1 MAPTPGDPTCRNVM
15 DRARRAVAAAC
26 VGYVNTFNPHR
37 IVIGGSIAE
46 AEGERLLQPIRDA
59 IASEAFDV
67 VARHVTVVPAML
79 GGDVSLAGAQPLVM
93 SRLNQSSQT
102 SPTVAIGSPG
112 RGSRR
117 YPRMTVRVGIN
128 GFGRIGRQSLKAILE
143 RAPDVEVVAVN
154 DLVDTSMNALLFK
167 HDSTYGAY
175 EGTVEHTDDALIID
189 GREIKVLQEK
199 DPATLPWG
207 DLGVDLVLESTG
219 LFTDAEKARAH
230 IQAGARKVI
239 ISAPAKGEDIT
250 IVLGV
255 NEDKYDP
262 ANHHVISNASCTTN
276 CLAPAAKV
284 VHDTFG
290 IERGLM
296 NTIHSYTN
304 DQRILDVAH
313 KDPRR
318 ARAAGQNIIP
328 TTTGAAKALALVIP
342 DLKGKFDGFSLRVP
356 TPTVSVVDFT
366 ADLAR
371 STTADEVNEA
381 FRAAAAGPMK
391 GILGVSDEPL
401 VSSDFRGDSRSSIID
416 SESTMVLGGTM
427 VKVIAWYDN
436 EWGYSCR
443 CADLIAMVAS
453 KLPST
458 AGTAA

>member
-1 MAPTPGDPTCRNVM
+1 
-15 DRARRAVAAAC
+15 
-26 VGYVNTFNPHR
+26 
-37 IVIGGSIAE
+37 
-46 AEGERLLQPIRDA
+46 
-59 IASEAFDV
+59 
-67 VARHVTVVPAML
+67 
-79 GGDVSLAGAQPLVM
+79 
-93 SRLNQSSQT
+93 
-102 SPTVAIGSPG
+102 
-112 RGSRR
+112 
-117 YPRMTVRVGIN
+117 MTVRVGIN
-128 GFGRIGRQSLKAILE
+128 GFGRIGRQSLKALLE
-143 RAPDVEVVAVN
+143 RTPGVDIVAVN
-154 DLVDTSMNALLFK
+154 DLVDTEMNAHLFK

-175 EGTVEHTDDALIID
+175 PGDVSHTDDALIID
-189 GREIKVLQEK
+189 GREIKVLQYR
-199 DPATLPWG
+199 DPAQLPWG
-207 DLGVDLVLESTG
+207 DLGVDIVLESTG

-230 IQAGARKVI
+230 LQAGARKVI

-250 IVLGV
+250 VVLGV

-262 ANHHVISNASCTTN
+262 DTHSIISNASCTTN

-284 VHDTFG
+284 VHDLLG

-328 TTTGAAKALALVIP
+328 TSTGAAKALALVLP

-366 ADLAR
+366 ADVAR
-371 STTADEVNEA
+371 ETSAQELNDA

-401 VSSDFRGDSRSSIID
+401 VSTDFRGDPRSSIID
-416 SESTMVLGGTM
+416 AESTMVLGGSM

-443 CADLIAMVAS
+443 VADLIGFVAQR
-453 KLPST
+453 LP
-458 AGTAA
+458 AGATAAATA

>member
-1 MAPTPGDPTCRNVM
+1 
-15 DRARRAVAAAC
+15 
-26 VGYVNTFNPHR
+26 
-37 IVIGGSIAE
+37 
-46 AEGERLLQPIRDA
+46 
-59 IASEAFDV
+59 
-67 VARHVTVVPAML
+67 
-79 GGDVSLAGAQPLVM
+79 
-93 SRLNQSSQT
+93 
-102 SPTVAIGSPG
+102 
-112 RGSRR
+112 
-117 YPRMTVRVGIN
+117 MTVRVGIN

-143 RAPDVEVVAVN
+143 RGEGIEVVAVN
-154 DLVDTSMNALLFK
+154 DLVETSMNALLFK

-175 EGTVEHTDDALIID
+175 EGSVDHTDDALIID
-189 GREIKVLQEK
+189 GREVKVLKEK

-207 DLGVDLVLESTG
+207 DLGVDIVLESTG
-219 LFTDAEKARAH
+219 IFTDAENARAH
-230 IQAGARKVI
+230 IQAGAKKVI

-250 IVLGV
+250 VVLGV

-262 ANHHVISNASCTTN
+262 ERHHVISNASCTTN

-284 VHDTFG
+284 VHDAFG

-318 ARAAGQNIIP
+318 ARAAGLNIIP

-366 ADLAR
+366 ADVSKA
-371 STTADEVNEA
+371 TTADEINEA
-381 FRAAAAGPMK
+381 FKAAAEGPMK

-416 SESTMVLGGTM
+416 SASTMVLGGTM

-436 EWGYSCR
+436 EWGYSSR
-443 CADLIAMVAS
+443 CADLVSLVAS
-453 KLPST
+453 RLPSH
-458 AGTAA
+458 AGSAA

>member
-1 MAPTPGDPTCRNVM
+1 MA
-15 DRARRAVAAAC
+15 
-26 VGYVNTFNPHR
+26 
-37 IVIGGSIAE
+37 
-46 AEGERLLQPIRDA
+46 
-59 IASEAFDV
+59 
-67 VARHVTVVPAML
+67 
-79 GGDVSLAGAQPLVM
+79 
-93 SRLNQSSQT
+93 
-102 SPTVAIGSPG
+102 
-112 RGSRR
+112 
-117 YPRMTVRVGIN
+117 VRVGIN
-128 GFGRIGRQSLKAILE
+128 GFGRIGRQSLKALIE
-143 RAPDVEVVAVN
+143 RAPGVEVVAVN
-154 DLVDTSMNALLFK
+154 DLVDAELNALLFK

-175 EGTVEHTDDALIID
+175 EGEVEARDGNLVID
-189 GREIKVLQEK
+189 GREIRILSEK
-199 DPATLPWG
+199 DPAALPWG
-207 DLGVDLVLESTG
+207 DLGVDVVLESTG
-219 LFTDAEKARAH
+219 LFTDAAKARAH
-230 IQAGARKVI
+230 IDAGAKKVV

-255 NEDKYDP
+255 NDDRYDP
-262 ANHHVISNASCTTN
+262 ESHHIISNASCTTN

-284 VHDTFG
+284 VHDLLT

-366 ADLAR
+366 AEVSR
-371 STTADEVNEA
+371 PTSVDEINDA
-381 FRAAAAGPMK
+381 FRAAAAGPMQ

-416 SESTMVLGGTM
+416 SASTMVLGGTM

-443 CADLIAMVAS
+443 VADVIARVADT
-453 KLPST
+453 LPT
-458 AGTAA
+458 AGRVPAAARV

>member
-1 MAPTPGDPTCRNVM
+1 
-15 DRARRAVAAAC
+15 
-26 VGYVNTFNPHR
+26 
-37 IVIGGSIAE
+37 
-46 AEGERLLQPIRDA
+46 
-59 IASEAFDV
+59 
-67 VARHVTVVPAML
+67 
-79 GGDVSLAGAQPLVM
+79 
-93 SRLNQSSQT
+93 
-102 SPTVAIGSPG
+102 
-112 RGSRR
+112 
-117 YPRMTVRVGIN
+117 MTVRVGIN

-143 RAPDVEVVAVN
+143 RAPDLEVVAVN
-154 DLVDTSMNALLFK
+154 DLVETSMNALLFK

-175 EGTVEHTDDALIID
+175 HGTVEHTDDALIID
-189 GREIKVLQEK
+189 GHEIKVLQVK
-199 DPATLPWG
+199 DPAALPWG

-219 LFTDAEKARAH
+219 LFTNAEKASAH
-230 IQAGARKVI
+230 ISAGAKKVI
-239 ISAPAKGEDIT
+239 ISAPAKGEDVT

-255 NEDKYDP
+255 NEGTYDP
-262 ANHHVISNASCTTN
+262 ERHNVISNASCTTN

-366 ADLAR
+366 ATVSRPTSVEELND
-371 STTADEVNEA
+371 A
-381 FRAAAAGPMK
+381 FRAAAAGPLK

-401 VSSDFRGDSRSSIID
+401 VSMDFKGDSRSSIID
-416 SESTMVLGGTM
+416 AESTMVLGGDM
-427 VKVIAWYDN
+427 VKVISWYDN

-443 CADLIAMVAS
+443 VADLIGFVAAR
-453 KLPST
+453 LPV
-458 AGTAA
+458 AAA

>member
-1 MAPTPGDPTCRNVM
+1 
-15 DRARRAVAAAC
+15 
-26 VGYVNTFNPHR
+26 
-37 IVIGGSIAE
+37 
-46 AEGERLLQPIRDA
+46 
-59 IASEAFDV
+59 
-67 VARHVTVVPAML
+67 
-79 GGDVSLAGAQPLVM
+79 
-93 SRLNQSSQT
+93 
-102 SPTVAIGSPG
+102 
-112 RGSRR
+112 
-117 YPRMTVRVGIN
+117 MTVRVGIN
-128 GFGRIGRQSLKAILE
+128 GFGRIGRQSLKAIIE
-143 RAPDVEVVAVN
+143 RAPELEVVAVN
-154 DLVDTSMNALLFK
+154 DLVPTSMNALLFK

-175 EGTVEHTDDALIID
+175 HGTVEHTDDALIID
-189 GREIKVLQEK
+189 GREIKVLQVK

-207 DLGVDLVLESTG
+207 DLGVDIVLESTG
-219 LFTDAEKARAH
+219 IFTDAEKARAH
-230 IQAGARKVI
+230 IDAGAKKVI
-239 ISAPAKGEDIT
+239 ISAPAKHEDIT

-255 NEDKYDP
+255 NDDKYDP
-262 ANHHVISNASCTTN
+262 ATHHIISNASCTTN

-284 VHDTFG
+284 VHDLLG

-318 ARAAGQNIIP
+318 ARAAGLNIIP

-366 ADLAR
+366 ADVSR
-371 STTADEVNEA
+371 STTADEINDA

-401 VSSDFRGDSRSSIID
+401 VSSDFRGDARSSIID
-416 SESTMVLGGTM
+416 SASTMVLGGTM

-443 CADLIAMVAS
+443 CADLLSLVAS
-453 KLPST
+453 KLP
-458 AGTAA
+458 AGAGHPAGSVA